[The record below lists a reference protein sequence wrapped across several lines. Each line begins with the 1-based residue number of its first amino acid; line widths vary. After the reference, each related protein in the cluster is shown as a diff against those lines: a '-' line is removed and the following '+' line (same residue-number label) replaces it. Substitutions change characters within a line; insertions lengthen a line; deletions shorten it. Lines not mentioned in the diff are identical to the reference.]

1 MSFPRRTQPRAGRGA
16 LTAGL
21 LLFGVV
27 LAVIVTG
34 GLVTRAAMPDAS
46 GTNRALVV
54 LVVMTTMT
62 VAVRPWFG
70 SWSDLG
76 VNGPR
81 DWARPAL
88 LVLPLL
94 LALSPLMFGI
104 RHVGPSTW
112 ALLVVGYVLTGFHEE
127 LLWRGIA
134 QRLLDPLGPARGALV
149 ASALFGCA
157 HLGNVLFRDNV
168 ALVAAQAWGA
178 FCFGVGYAALRRRVQ
193 TLVPLMVLHM
203 LTDLSAAVAAGPVIL
218 VLVAQ
223 DVVLLTVGVVLLT
236 RDARANQPEDLAGSR
251 VTRSR
256 RRPASLG

>member
-1 MSFPRRTQPRAGRGA
+1 MSSSTLVQTRTGRGA

-21 LLFGVV
+21 LLFIVV
-27 LAVIVTG
+27 LAVILSG
-34 GLVTRAAMPDAS
+34 GLVTRAAMPGAS
-46 GTNRALVV
+46 GHGRALVV
-54 LVVMTTMT
+54 LVVLSALT
-62 VAVRPWFG
+62 VAARPCFG
-70 SWSDLG
+70 SWRDLG

-81 DWARPAL
+81 AWARPTL

-94 LALSPLMFGI
+94 LAVSPLGLGI
-104 RHVGPSTW
+104 RHVGASTW
-112 ALLVVGYVLTGFHEE
+112 GVLVVGYLLTGFTEE

-134 QRLLDPLGPARGALV
+134 QRLLDPLGPARGVLV

-178 FCFGVGYAALRRRVQ
+178 FCFGVGYAALRRRLQ

-203 LTDLSAAVAAGPVIL
+203 LTDLCAAIAARPAIL

-223 DVVLLTVGVVLLT
+223 DTVLLTVGVVMLS
-236 RDARANQPEDLAGSR
+236 RDARANKPDELAGSR
-251 VTRSR
+251 VTRSP

>member
-1 MSFPRRTQPRAGRGA
+1 MSFPRRTQARPGHGA

-112 ALLVVGYVLTGFHEE
+112 ALLVVGYVLTGFNEE

-134 QRLLDPLGPARGALV
+134 QRLLDAIEEHAARTGLKTLRLDTNRTLKEAHALYV
-149 ASALFGCA
+149 RNGYREIPRY
-157 HLGNVLFRDNV
+157 NDNP
-168 ALVAAQAWGA
+168 
-178 FCFGVGYAALRRRVQ
+178 YADHWFEKRGLK
-193 TLVPLMVLHM
+193 
-203 LTDLSAAVAAGPVIL
+203 AV
-218 VLVAQ
+218 
-223 DVVLLTVGVVLLT
+223 
-236 RDARANQPEDLAGSR
+236 R
-251 VTRSR
+251 
-256 RRPASLG
+256 